1 MQLNQQLKDMLLKI
15 NDTLP
20 PEKRAEFVGRIRQ
33 RLSYLQVDD
42 LAGYTVA
49 GALVGAICEILP
61 LDTVTGIDDWVEV
74 GAALGA
80 AVGYVVTR
88 KERQARKDV
97 EQIIA
102 EEVNYALANTH

>member
-42 LAGYTVA
+42 LAGYTDR
-49 GALVGAICEILP
+49 GCSRWRRLRNP
-61 LDTVTGIDDWVEV
+61 P
-74 GAALGA
+74 
-80 AVGYVVTR
+80 
-88 KERQARKDV
+88 ARHRHRDR
-97 EQIIA
+97 
-102 EEVNYALANTH
+102 